1 MDPWSSSPLSVD
13 VLGWQGWRRVHPF
26 SGTSVICLCYCCCF
40 SAGSDLGSL
49 WEKGSLFPDHAA
61 WWRYGGSAAPIPPPV
76 LPSSWGPPYPLP
88 AGVSSPSGLPSGMGS
103 CGHQAL
109 LPSLGLPE
117 LREAP
122 TCLRRQMRGVL
133 AAPLPPPLHPSP
145 FSTSLYTNTY
155 KTERYSAI

>member
-13 VLGWQGWRRVHPF
+13 VLRWQGWRRVHPF
-26 SGTSVICLCYCCCF
+26 SGTSVICLGYCCCF

-88 AGVSSPSGLPSGMGS
+88 AGVLTQWP
-103 CGHQAL
+103 AL
-109 LPSLGLPE
+109 WDGFLWPPSLVTFLGST
-117 LREAP
+117 RTSGNSHVFAP
-122 TCLRRQMRGVL
+122 SDEGSIGSPASPTS
-133 AAPLPPPLHPSP
+133 PPLTFLH
-145 FSTSLYTNTY
+145 FSLYKY
-155 KTERYSAI
+155 I